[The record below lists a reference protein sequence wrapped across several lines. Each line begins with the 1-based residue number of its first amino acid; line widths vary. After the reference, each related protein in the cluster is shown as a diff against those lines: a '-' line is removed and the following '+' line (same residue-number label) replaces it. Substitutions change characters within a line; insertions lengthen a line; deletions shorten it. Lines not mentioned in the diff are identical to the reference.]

1 MKKKIRPA
9 KSQRIILWNP
19 RAKNA
24 SGEPYDK
31 GITLEQYRNR
41 IKKGLVK

>member
-1 MKKKIRPA
+1 MKKIRPA
-9 KSQRIILWNP
+9 KSRRIIDWNP
-19 RAKNA
+19 QAKNA